1 MLSRTADHLFWMA
14 RYTERAENT
23 ARMLTVNLE
32 TAMMSQ
38 VAASPQPSWEAP
50 LRSTEVEHQFE
61 AGHDQPV
68 AEEVMGFMALDE
80 QNPSS
85 IASCLRR
92 ARENAHAVRGV
103 LPSELWE
110 TINATWL
117 MLQRHI
123 ETEFMAKDTRRFF
136 EWVRY
141 RSHLSRGVAIGTM
154 LRDEAFHFI
163 RLGTFL
169 ERADNTARILDLK
182 FHAETTGLA
191 REDSQEAD
199 FYYWAALLRSLSAF
213 EIYRKAYRDVITP
226 PRVAEL
232 LMLRGDMPRSL
243 LACMDELVAIL
254 AKVRNRASG
263 ETERLA
269 GQLHAELRYTDIES
283 ILAQGLHQYLAAF
296 LARMGEIGQGLH
308 RDFLTRTP
316 SGAP

>member
-1 MLSRTADHLFWMA
+1 MTMLSRTADHLFWMA

-32 TAMMSQ
+32 AAMMSQ
-38 VAASPQPSWEAP
+38 VATNSQSNWEAP
-50 LRSTEVEHQFE
+50 LASTELQSQFN
-61 AGHDQPV
+61 ASHHDPS
-68 AEEVMGFMALDE
+68 AAEVMGFMALDE
-80 QNPSS
+80 HNPSS
-85 IASCLRR
+85 IVSCLRR

-123 ETEFMAKDTRRFF
+123 ETEFMAEDAGRFF

-141 RSHLSRGVAIGTM
+141 RSHLSRGVAMGTM

-182 FHAETTGLA
+182 FHDEKADND
-191 REDSQEAD
+191 RKSSQQVD

-213 EIYRKAYRDVITP
+213 EIYRKAYRDVISP

-243 LACMDELVAIL
+243 LACMEELVAIL
-254 AKVRNRASG
+254 AKVRNRTSA
-263 ETERLA
+263 ETERRA
-269 GQLHAELRYTDIES
+269 GQVHAELRYADIES
-283 ILAQGLHQYLAAF
+283 ILAHGLHRYLADF
-296 LARMGEIGQGLH
+296 LESISLIGQGLS
-308 RDFLTRTP
+308 RDFLTRART
-316 SGAP
+316 

>member
-32 TAMMSQ
+32 AAMMSQ
-38 VAASPQPSWEAP
+38 VAASTQPNWEAP
-50 LRSTEVEHQFE
+50 LASTESQGQFI
-61 AGHDQPV
+61 AGHGDPNPS
-68 AEEVMGFMALDE
+68 EVMNFMALDE
-80 QNPSS
+80 RNPSS
-85 IASCLRR
+85 IVSCLRR

-123 ETEFMAKDTRRFF
+123 ETEFMTKDAGRFF

-182 FHAETTGLA
+182 YHDEKAGHH
-191 REDSQEAD
+191 QENSRQAD
-199 FYYWAALLRSLSAF
+199 FYHWAALLRSLSAF
-213 EIYRKAYRDVITP
+213 EIYRKAYRDVISP

-243 LACMDELVAIL
+243 LACMEELIAIL
-254 AKVRNRASG
+254 AKVRNRASE

-269 GQLHAELRYTDIES
+269 GQVHAELRYSDIES
-283 ILAQGLHQYLAAF
+283 ILEHGLHRYLAEF
-296 LARMGEIGQGLH
+296 LARVNQIGQGLS
-308 RDFLTRTP
+308 RDFLTRSRT
-316 SGAP
+316 